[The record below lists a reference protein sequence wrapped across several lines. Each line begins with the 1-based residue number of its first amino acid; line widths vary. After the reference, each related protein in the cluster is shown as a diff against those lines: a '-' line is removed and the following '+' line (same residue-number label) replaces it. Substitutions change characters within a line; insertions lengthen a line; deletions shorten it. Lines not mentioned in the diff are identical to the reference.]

1 MAHYRNKSKENFDG
15 LFESLEKYGT
25 KIPPEFK
32 AKIEDQLNNRLNY
45 EPKIGVFGKT
55 GVGKSSLCN
64 AIFGQDICPISDIKA
79 CTREP
84 QEIFLSVGSK
94 GLKLLDVPGVG
105 ESGERDKEYD
115 ELYRKLLP
123 ELDLILWV
131 LKGDDRAF
139 SSDEQFYKKIVRPY
153 IQAGK
158 PFFIVINQVDKIEP
172 FRDWDVPNR
181 RPGGK
186 QATNIDEKH
195 RAVSGYFE
203 LPMAQVLT
211 VSANEKYRLIEL
223 VDAIIHSLPNDKKL
237 VVLKQ
242 VAEENRSENAKREAE
257 SGFLDTVVEVVKGV
271 VGIVADVVFAKAASF
286 IKSLWP
292 W

>member
-1 MAHYRNKSKENFDG
+1 MSDANYQG
-15 LFESLEKYGT
+15 LFEILEKQGI

-32 AKIEDQLNNRLNY
+32 TKIKDQLNNKLNY
-45 EPKIGVFGKT
+45 QPRIGVFGKT

-64 AIFGQDICPISDIKA
+64 AVFGQDVCPISDVKA

-84 QEIFLSVGSK
+84 QEVFLSIGDK

-105 ESGERDKEYD
+105 ESGERDKEYAK
-115 ELYRKLLP
+115 LYEKLFP

-131 LKGDDRAF
+131 IKGDDRAF

-158 PFFIVINQVDKIEP
+158 PFFMVINQVDKIESHW
-172 FRDWDVPNR
+172 DWDRENK
-181 RPGGK
+181 RPAGK

-195 RAVSGYFE
+195 RAVAGYFE

-211 VSANEKYRLIEL
+211 VSANERYHLVEL
-223 VDAIIHSLPNDKKL
+223 VDAIVHALPKDKKII
-237 VVLKQ
+237 VLKQ
-242 VAEENRSENAKREAE
+242 VAEENRSESAKREAE
-257 SGFLDTVVEVVKGV
+257 SGWWDTVKEVVKNV
-271 VGIVADVVFAKAASF
+271 VGAAVSYVADKVS
-286 IKSLWP
+286 SWMP
-292 W
+292 WNW

>member
-1 MAHYRNKSKENFDG
+1 MSNASYDE
-15 LFESLEKYGT
+15 LFESLEKQGI

-32 AKIEDQLNNRLNY
+32 SKIENQLNNRLNY

-64 AIFGQDICPISDIKA
+64 AVFGRDVCPISDVKA

-84 QEIFLSVGSK
+84 QEVFLSIGNK

-105 ESGERDKEYD
+105 ESGERDREYE
-115 ELYRKLLP
+115 ELYKKLLP
-123 ELDLILWV
+123 ELDLVLWV

-139 SSDEQFYKKIVRPY
+139 SSDEQFYKKLVRPY
-153 IQAGK
+153 IHAGK

-172 FRDWDVPNR
+172 FRDWDVQNR
-181 RPGGK
+181 KPSGK

-195 RAVSGYFE
+195 RAVSDYFE
-203 LPMAQVLT
+203 LPMTQVLT

-223 VDAIIHSLPNDKKL
+223 VDAVIHALPNDKKI

-242 VAEENRSENAKREAE
+242 VAEENRSEGAKKEAKR
-257 SGFLDTVVEVVKGV
+257 GFWNTVVDVVKDVAGIAIDGLKEVVKG
-271 VGIVADVVFAKAASF
+271 GFGGL
-286 IKSLWP
+286 IKSLFSWL

>member
-1 MAHYRNKSKENFDG
+1 MSAANYQG
-15 LFESLEKYGT
+15 LFETLEKQGI

-32 AKIEDQLNNRLNY
+32 AKIEDQLNNKLNY
-45 EPKIGVFGKT
+45 EPRIGVFGKT

-64 AIFGQDICPISDIKA
+64 AVFGQDVCSISDVKA

-84 QEIFLSVGSK
+84 QEIFLSIGGK

-105 ESGERDKEYD
+105 ESGERDTEYAK
-115 ELYRKLLP
+115 LYEKLFP

-158 PFFIVINQVDKIEP
+158 PFFMVINQVDKIEP
-172 FRDWDVPNR
+172 LREWDEKNR

-203 LPMAQVLT
+203 LPMAQILT
-211 VSANEKYRLIEL
+211 VSANEKYRIVEL
-223 VDAIIHSLPNDKKL
+223 VDAIIHALPNDKKII
-237 VVLKQ
+237 VLKQ
-242 VAEENRSENAKREAE
+242 VAEENRSESAKKEAE
-257 SGFLDTVVEVVKGV
+257 SGWWDTVKEVVKNV
-271 VGIVADVVFAKAASF
+271 VDVAVSYVVDKVS
-286 IKSLWP
+286 SWMP
-292 W
+292 WNW

>member
-1 MAHYRNKSKENFDG
+1 MSAANYQG
-15 LFESLEKYGT
+15 LFETLEKQGI

-32 AKIEDQLNNRLNY
+32 AKIEDQLNNKLNY
-45 EPKIGVFGKT
+45 EPRIGVFGKT

-64 AIFGQDICPISDIKA
+64 AVFGQDVCSISDVKA

-84 QEIFLSVGSK
+84 QEVFLRIGGK

-105 ESGERDKEYD
+105 ESGERDKEYSK
-115 ELYRKLLP
+115 LYEKLFP

-131 LKGDDRAF
+131 IKGDDRAF

-158 PFFIVINQVDKIEP
+158 PFFMVINQVDKIEP
-172 FRDWDVPNR
+172 LREWDEKNK
-181 RPGGK
+181 RPGGR

-211 VSANEKYRLIEL
+211 VSANEKYRLVEL
-223 VDAIIHSLPNDKKL
+223 VDAVIHALPKDKKII
-237 VVLKQ
+237 VLKQ
-242 VAEENRSENAKREAE
+242 VAEENRSESAKKEAE
-257 SGFLDTVVEVVKGV
+257 SGWWDTVKEVVKNV
-271 VGIVADVVFAKAASF
+271 VDVAVSYVVDKVS
-286 IKSLWP
+286 SLMP
-292 W
+292 WNW

>member
-1 MAHYRNKSKENFDG
+1 MIKNTSNYDG
-15 LFESLEKYGT
+15 LFESLEKEGI

-32 AKIEDQLNNRLNY
+32 AKIEGQLNKNLLY
-45 EPKIGVFGKT
+45 EPKIGIFGKT

-64 AIFGQDICPISDIKA
+64 AIFGQDVCPISDVKA

-84 QEIFLSVGSK
+84 QELFLSIGSK

-105 ESGERDKEYD
+105 ESEERDREYG
-115 ELYRKLLP
+115 ELYKKLIP

-139 SSDEQFYKKIVRPY
+139 SSDEQFYKKLVRPY

-158 PFFIVINQVDKIEP
+158 PFFIVINQIDKIEP
-172 FRDWDVPNR
+172 LREWDEKNR

-186 QATNIDEKH
+186 QAANIDEKH
-195 RAVSGYFE
+195 RVVSGYFE

-211 VSANEKYRLIEL
+211 VSANEKYRLVEL
-223 VDAIIHSLPNDKKL
+223 VDAVIHALPNNKKI

-242 VAEENRSENAKREAE
+242 VAEENRSESAKREAE
-257 SGFLDTVVEVVKGV
+257 SGWWDTVKEVVENVIDRVIDYAMDKV
-271 VGIVADVVFAKAASF
+271 
-286 IKSLWP
+286 KSWFP
-292 W
+292 WSW